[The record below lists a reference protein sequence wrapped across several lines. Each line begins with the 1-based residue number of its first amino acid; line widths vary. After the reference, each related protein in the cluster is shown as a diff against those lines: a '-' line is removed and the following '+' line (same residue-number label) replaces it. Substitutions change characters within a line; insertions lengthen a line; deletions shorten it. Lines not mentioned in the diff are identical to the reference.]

1 MQIQNNKQIASSLK
15 AKNSN
20 KASAALNPGAIS
32 VNRYSSRWSNDEYQ
46 LAIKGIRKHG
56 KDFQAIAEIIG
67 TKTESQVN
75 QFYTSN
81 RKKFNLDE
89 IIKDFEVKQQQQEQQ
104 QKQKFNEAQQKV
116 SSNSNTTNVVNNST
130 DVKTD
135 VKNSLCDDDVMEVSK
150 MNRRIG
156 VNVCV
161 FICQQC
167 TCLLFLV
174 CVFVCV

>member
-20 KASAALNPGAIS
+20 KASATLNPGAIA
-32 VNRYSSRWSNDEYQ
+32 VNRISSRWSNDEYQ

-67 TKTESQVN
+67 TKNESQVS

-81 RKKFNLDE
+81 RKRFNLDD
-89 IIKDFEVKQQQQEQQ
+89 IIKEYEAKQQQEQQ
-104 QKQKFNEAQQKV
+104 QKQKLNEAQQK
-116 SSNSNTTNVVNNST
+116 SSTNSNATNVANSS

-135 VKNSLCDDDVMEVSK
+135 VKKPISDEHIMEVSN
-150 MNRRIG
+150 NRRNGRGNVSFLCTRFCVCI
-156 VNVCV
+156 VN
-161 FICQQC
+161 
-167 TCLLFLV
+167 
-174 CVFVCV
+174 

>member
-20 KASAALNPGAIS
+20 KASAALNPGAIAA
-32 VNRYSSRWSNDEYQ
+32 NRYSSRWSNDEYQ

-75 QFYTSN
+75 QFFTSN

-89 IIKDFEVKQQQQEQQ
+89 IIKEFEVKQQQEQQ
-104 QKQKFNEAQQKV
+104 LKQKLNEAQPKV

-135 VKNSLCDDDVMEVSK
+135 VKNAMCDDDVMEVSK
-150 MNRRIG
+150 LNRRIG
-156 VNVCV
+156 V
-161 FICQQC
+161 
-167 TCLLFLV
+167 
-174 CVFVCV
+174 